1 MLKKNRV
8 LWYLL
13 ALSFLASLTF
23 TVLVHAGSQD
33 LSMKLKSGQYIQ
45 NANNFYIIFDKSSS
59 MGNPYT
65 FLEKLIIEKN
75 LVSNFNRTIPDLSLS
90 AALRTFGQNYADFD
104 VTKLPYG
111 IVKYDVEKLDAVIKD
126 LSSPFGNSPLDVAIM
141 SAGSD
146 LRAVQGKTALVI
158 FTDGEDMDNA
168 PVKAAANVKGL
179 YGDNLCIYTVQI
191 GDDKNGAKI
200 LEQIAQA
207 GGCGF
212 FVKGDNLASDADMTN
227 FVERIFLAGKPAGMP
242 APARVIPRM
251 PAEPMK
257 EAMVQREAA
266 AEVSIE
272 LLVEFDS
279 GKAIVKPKYN
289 NEIKKVADF
298 MKQNPDATA
307 MIEGY
312 TDNVGKRAANIKL
325 SQQRADSIKAYL
337 VKKFGVNSA
346 RLKAVGYGPDK
357 PVASNATKE
366 GKQKNRRV
374 RAVFSNMTK

>member
-13 ALSFLASLTF
+13 ALSFLASMTF

-33 LSMKLKSGQYIQ
+33 LSMKLKSGQYVQ

-59 MGNPYT
+59 MGNPYA
-65 FLEKLIIEKN
+65 FLEKFITEKN
-75 LVSNFNRTIPDLSLS
+75 LVSNFNRTIPDISLS

-104 VTKLPYG
+104 ITKLPYG

-126 LSSPFGNSPLDVAIM
+126 LSSPFGYSPLDVAIM
-141 SAGSD
+141 AVGSD
-146 LRAVQGKTALVI
+146 LRVVQGKTALVI
-158 FTDGEDMDNA
+158 FTDGEDMDSA

-212 FVKGDNLASDADMTN
+212 FVKGDSLASDAGMTN

-242 APARVIPRM
+242 APAPAK
-251 PAEPMK
+251 AEPMK
-257 EAMVQREAA
+257 EAMVQREAPA
-266 AEVSIE
+266 AKEVSIE
-272 LLVEFDS
+272 LLVEFDT

-298 MKQNPDATA
+298 MKENPDATA

-337 VKKFGVNSA
+337 VKKFGINSA

>member
-1 MLKKNRV
+1 M
-8 LWYLL
+8 
-13 ALSFLASLTF
+13 TF

-33 LSMKLKSGQYIQ
+33 LSMKLKSGQYVQ

-59 MGNPYT
+59 MGNPYA

-75 LVSNFNRTIPDLSLS
+75 LVSNFNRTIPNLSLS

-111 IVKYDVEKLDAVIKD
+111 IVKYDVEKLDAVIQD
-126 LSSPFGNSPLDVAIM
+126 LGSPFGYSPLDVAIM
-141 SAGSD
+141 AAGSD
-146 LRAVQGKTALVI
+146 LKAVQGKIALVI

-168 PVKAAANVKGL
+168 PVKAATSVKSQ
-179 YGDNLCIYTVQI
+179 YGDNLCIYTVLI
-191 GDDKNGAKI
+191 GDDKNGAK
-200 LEQIAQA
+200 LLKQIAQA

-212 FVKGDNLASDADMTN
+212 FVRGDKIASDADMTN
-227 FVERIFLAGKPAGMP
+227 FVERIFLSGKTAGMP
-242 APARVIPRM
+242 RAQSEV
-251 PAEPMK
+251 MK
-257 EAMVQREAA
+257 EAAVQREAA

-272 LLVEFDS
+272 LLVEFDT

-325 SQQRADSIKAYL
+325 SQQRADSIKACL
-337 VKKFGVNSA
+337 VKKFGINSA

>member
-1 MLKKNRV
+1 MV
-8 LWYLL
+8 FPLL
-13 ALSFLASLTF
+13 AF
-23 TVLVHAGSQD
+23 VLFAVPVLAGSQD
-33 LSMKLKSGQYIQ
+33 LSMKLKSGQYVQ

-126 LSSPFGNSPLDVAIM
+126 LSSPFGYSPLDVAIM
-141 SAGSD
+141 AAGSD
-146 LRAVQGKTALVI
+146 LKAVQGKIALVI

-168 PVKAAANVKGL
+168 PVKAAASVKSL
-179 YGDNLCIYTVQI
+179 YGSNLCIYTVLI
-191 GDDKNGAKI
+191 GDDKNGAKL

-207 GGCGF
+207 GECGF
-212 FVKGDNLASDADMTN
+212 FVKGDNLAGDAEMTN
-227 FVERIFLAGKPAGMP
+227 FVKRIFLTSK
-242 APARVIPRM
+242 RKI
-251 PAEPMK
+251 MK
-257 EAMVQREAA
+257 ETGVQREAPA
-266 AEVSIE
+266 AKGVSIE
-272 LLVEFDS
+272 LMVQFDT
-279 GKAIVKPKYN
+279 GKAIVKRKYN

-298 MKQNPDATA
+298 MKENPNATA
-307 MIEGY
+307 VIEGY
-312 TDNVGKRAANIKL
+312 TDNVGREAANVKL
-325 SQQRADSIKAYL
+325 SLRRADSIKEYL
-337 VKKFGVNSA
+337 VKKFGIDSS

-366 GKQKNRRV
+366 GRQKNRRV